1 MSLTEFA
8 ADSGAKTID
17 QVDTAAET
25 FAVLELDAIV
35 EDPRN
40 PRTSF
45 DLPRLEEMAETIRG
59 EGGVNQPILVRPL
72 PASRL
77 QETFEG
83 RRKGAPLPTHELV
96 DGARRFRAS
105 KLAGK
110 TTIPAMIRRMTDA
123 QVLEAQ
129 LITALQRDG
138 LSELDEAA
146 GYLRLVEESGIP
158 KEDIGGKIGRSRSYV
173 YQRLKLLDM
182 TAESRKALLEGEIDA
197 SRALL
202 IARIPDSKLQA
213 KALTEAMRKGYSGS
227 PALSVREFER
237 WLHDNVMLKLD
248 QARFDIKDE
257 TLHATAGACKACPK
271 RTGAQPDIFIDVQG
285 ADICTDPKCFNSKAS
300 VHRDRLVAKAEAKGL
315 TVVEGKA
322 AKEICRQWTSDLQGY
337 SRLDQKRTDVDD
349 SGPTLRKLLGKDA
362 PSPVLI
368 ENPYTKELIEA
379 VPTAEAEAL
388 LVTKGQIK
396 PEAAKSGKL
405 LEDKIVQLRHRAE
418 SEIEQAGRD
427 AMMAAVK
434 EFVRVT
440 PDDAAATLLVPELI
454 RVWLIRQIQDM
465 DAGDTLI
472 EVLHLAVADGAS
484 YTEREQIAVN
494 AIQAASDS
502 NVFRALVLFMAA
514 DEVRFYSNSSRN
526 QSTPALAAIAAVGA
540 VDLDG
545 PANAAKADRKKQLRN
560 DIAELKAKMAPKPA
574 KKAAAPKPEQ
584 LKAKGEKKS
593 TAPPAAQ
600 KIRAK
605 KPTAQE
611 VQGQIAAALQA
622 AEKEKEKA
630 PDGAGLEGAA
640 DAAQDQIQAPDGAGK
655 EEAADAAALS
665 PQSYWPFPKT
675 GRP

>member
-1 MSLTEFA
+1 MSLKEFSAEAGTAIAEEPA
-8 ADSGAKTID
+8 APLSD
-17 QVDTAAET
+17 Q
-25 FAVLELDAIV
+25 FAMLDLDAIV

-45 DLPRLEEMAETIRG
+45 DLPKLEEMAETIRG
-59 EGGVNQPILVRPL
+59 DGGVNQPILVRPL
-72 PASRL
+72 PAHRL

-146 GYLRLVEESGIP
+146 GYLRLVDESGVP
-158 KEDIGGKIGRSRSYV
+158 KEDIAGKIGRSRSYV
-173 YQRLKLLDM
+173 YQRLKLLDL
-182 TAESRKALLEGEIDA
+182 TAASRKALLDGEIDA

-213 KALTEAMRKGYSGS
+213 KALTEATRKSYSGA
-227 PALSVREFER
+227 PAVSVREFER
-237 WLHDNVMLKLD
+237 WLHDNVMLKLNE
-248 QARFDIKDE
+248 ARFDIKDE
-257 TLHATAGACKACPK
+257 TLHATAGACKVCPK

-285 ADICTDPKCFNSKAS
+285 ADICTDPKCFNAKAS

-315 TVVEGKA
+315 TVIEGKA

-337 SRLDQKRTDVDD
+337 SRLDQKRADIDE
-349 SGPTLRKLLGKDA
+349 SAPTLRKLLGKDA

-368 ENPYTKELIEA
+368 EHPYTKELIEA

-396 PEAAKSGKL
+396 PQAANSGKL
-405 LEDKIVQLRHRAE
+405 LEDKVEQLRDQAE
-418 SEIEQAGRD
+418 HEIEQQARE
-427 AMMAAVK
+427 AVVAAVK
-434 EFVRVT
+434 EAVRVT
-440 PDDAAATLLVPELI
+440 PDDQVQSLISGDVVRIWLLRQIDEFDAGETLIEALHLPVTDESYGAQNDAATL
-454 RVWLIRQIQDM
+454 
-465 DAGDTLI
+465 
-472 EVLHLAVADGAS
+472 
-484 YTEREQIAVN
+484 
-494 AIQAASDS
+494 AIQAASDA
-502 NVFRALVLFMAA
+502 NVFRALVLYMAS
-514 DEVRFYSNSSRN
+514 DEFHYRRYSSRE
-526 QSTPALAAIAAVGA
+526 QATPVLEG
-540 VDLDG
+540 L
-545 PANAAKADRKKQLRN
+545 AKATGADINKPAEAARAERKKQLRN

-574 KKAAAPKPEQ
+574 KKAPEPPPEQ
-584 LKAKGEKKS
+584 VKAKGGKKS
-593 TAPPAAQ
+593 SAPPAAQ

-611 VQGQIAAALQA
+611 VQGQIADAFQAL
-622 AEKEKEKA
+622 EGKKNRA
-630 PDGAGLEGAA
+630 PDGAVVEGAA
-640 DAAQDQIQAPDGAGK
+640 GAAQDTIQAPDGAEK
-655 EEAADAAALS
+655 DEAADAAAAS
-665 PQSYWPFPKT
+665 PQSLWPFPKSA
-675 GRP
+675 RP